1 MEVKCDGWVFRVWM
15 KWMRV
20 FGFGFRSFEILS
32 EEKVRSYLV
41 VFFGF
46 RRFGYNE

>member
-1 MEVKCDGWVFRVWM
+1 MEVKCDGWVFRA
-15 KWMRV
+15 WMRV

-46 RRFGYNE
+46 RRLGCNE